1 MQGKV
6 DRSLFFCTQQPVQT
20 STVNISCDPSFACSG
35 FTRIDCSFATPPGSH
50 YFGLC
55 IPIASLRQT
64 SSEHGAQAARCP
76 ADPPPLVSPSPF
88 TPPPNPSHT
97 PLSPLVPRHSFQR
110 SSPIDTTTCDSPFPS
125 FFPSIHRLPK
135 HECLTKP

>member
-6 DRSLFFCTQQPVQT
+6 DRSLFLCTQQPVQT

-35 FTRIDCSFATPPGSH
+35 FTRIDCSFATPSGSH

-64 SSEHGAQAARCP
+64 QANTALRLRVALRILRPLPPRLPLLHHQTRRTRPCLLSFPVIRFSAPLLLILPP
-76 ADPPPLVSPSPF
+76 A
-88 TPPPNPSHT
+88 TR
-97 PLSPLVPRHSFQR
+97 LSPR
-110 SSPIDTTTCDSPFPS
+110 SSLSSTNYRNTSV
-125 FFPSIHRLPK
+125 
-135 HECLTKP
+135 